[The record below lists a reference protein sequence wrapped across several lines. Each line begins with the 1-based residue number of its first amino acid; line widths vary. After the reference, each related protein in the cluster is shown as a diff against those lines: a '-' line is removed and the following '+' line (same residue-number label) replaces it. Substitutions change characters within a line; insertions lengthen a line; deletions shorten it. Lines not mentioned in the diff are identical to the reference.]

1 MLSVNLQICFG
12 GRIPKDL
19 YVTQD
24 DGFISNNNETVYK
37 EATIKK
43 GGKLKFEFECTE
55 GGCYLKWEFRTLN
68 DDIRFGVRSVNHETE
83 EVTNEFPLR
92 RCASHQGNEI
102 GFIKCQPNCLY
113 KVCFDNTYSYFK
125 SKKIQYSV
133 EMTKALNLD
142 ENLGDE
148 ENEENMT
155 ALKTLETADGEV
167 LIGNEE

>member
-1 MLSVNLQICFG
+1 M
-12 GRIPKDL
+12 
-19 YVTQD
+19 THD

-37 EATIKK
+37 EALIKK
-43 GGKLKFEFECTE
+43 GGKLKLEFECTE
-55 GGCYLKWEFRTLN
+55 VGCYLKWEFRTLN
-68 DDIRFGVRSVNHETE
+68 DDIRFGVRSINLATE

-133 EMTKALNLD
+133 VMTSSVGDLDLD
-142 ENLGDE
+142 ETENE
-148 ENEENMT
+148 ENEEDLS
-155 ALKTLETADGEV
+155 ALRTLETADGEV
-167 LIGNEE
+167 LITNGSN